1 MIKQAMGV
9 YTKTRIIPETEFNKL
24 STTAKAYDLPF
35 NTNAIS
41 SSQNM
46 TDAETISGR
55 REAKEPIKGNIDVQG
70 TLELPLD
77 TIAFGYL
84 LAATFGS
91 PTTTA
96 VGQDGT
102 YQHVF
107 KANKEQ
113 PSFTVEKEYKSD
125 LLSLITGC
133 KVSKLSFSFGGDGE
147 LTASADVVGCTEEI
161 NNVTKAK
168 SVEAVKLNRLNNF
181 QTSMKLDGK
190 EVAIATEIS
199 LDIDFGLDT
208 DGYAIGSNGF
218 RARINEGLIKPSG
231 SVTTF
236 FDDKSLLEK
245 AINNESVSLQLTM
258 TKGKQSLVIDIPE
271 VLLERKTPEITG
283 SKGLTVDLNYNA
295 FYEKAAIG
303 TCIQF
308 TLVNDVAKYDAFKA

>member
-1 MIKQAMGV
+1 MVEQAMGV

-35 NTNAIS
+35 NTNSIS

-46 TDAETISGR
+46 TDAETITGR
-55 REAKEPIKGNIDVQG
+55 RDAVEPIMGNIDVQG
-70 TLELPLD
+70 ALEMPLD
-77 TIAFGYL
+77 TVAFGHL
-84 LAATFGS
+84 LAATFGA

-96 VGQDGT
+96 GT
-102 YQHVF
+102 QESTYKHVF
-107 KANKEQ
+107 KAGKKQ
-113 PSFTVEKEYKSD
+113 PSFSVEKEYKPD
-125 LLSLITGC
+125 MLSLITGC

-147 LTASADVVGCTEEI
+147 LTASADVVGCNEEI
-161 NNVTKAK
+161 NNATKAK
-168 SVEAVKLNRLNNF
+168 GAEAVKLNRLNNF
-181 QTSMKLDGK
+181 QTSLKLDGK

-218 RARINEGLIKPSG
+218 RTRINEGLIKPSG
-231 SVTTF
+231 SMTTF
-236 FDDKSLLEK
+236 FDDKSLLDK
-245 AINNESVSLQLTM
+245 AINSQSVSLQLIM

-283 SKGLTVDLNYNA
+283 SKGLTVDLNYSG
-295 FYEKAAIG
+295 FYKESAVG

-308 TLVNDVAKYDAFKA
+308 TIVNDVAKYDAFKA